1 MTGDQIESLIR
12 KKRISKQNLSDVVS
26 FNYKK
31 PLVGVFL
38 DTKLHPKDEESLKG
52 LFEGIANLGV
62 EVVVLADTNL
72 NFFRSHGA
80 KVLPYSRKS
89 RKLLLEASDMALS
102 FSFNDVHEMFLYGIV
117 PVTGER
123 PEVANYN
130 PTHETGNSFVYKK
143 ENPWCIYA
151 ALVRALETYK
161 FPYDWKSIIHSAI
174 DSIED

>member
-1 MTGDQIESLIR
+1 MTGEQIDSLIS
-12 KKRISKQNLSDVVS
+12 KKRLAKKNLSDVVS

-38 DTKLHPKDEESLKG
+38 DTKLTKKDEETLKG
-52 LFEGIANLGV
+52 LFDGVANLGL
-62 EVVVLADTNL
+62 EMVVVADTNL
-72 NFFRSHGA
+72 DFFKNNGV
-80 KVLPYSRKS
+80 KILPYSRKN

-123 PEVANYN
+123 PEVKNYD
-130 PTHETGNSFVYKK
+130 PTHETGNSFVYNK
-143 ENPWCIYA
+143 ENTWSVFA

-161 FPYDWKSIIHSAI
+161 FPYDWKSIVRSAI